1 MEVQFLEPMA
11 GSQVVYETNVIY
23 DLPKDEAKRYIE
35 HGICCLPE
43 DAEDALEVKQT
54 VIAPKPKAKKKAK
67 K

>member
-23 DLPKDEAKRYIE
+23 DLPKDEAKRYIA

-43 DAEDALEVKQT
+43 DAEEAIVVKQT
-54 VIAPKPKAKKKAK
+54 IISPKPKEKKKAK